1 MKTIP
6 SCGFSRAVTSAPEP
20 AKVLASSSHKTPSPD
35 KPIPG
40 YVTVKNPYPGSGILT
55 GFPFDGGLHKIRPL
69 KRSFPIS

>member
-40 YVTVKNPYPGSGILT
+40 
-55 GFPFDGGLHKIRPL
+55 
-69 KRSFPIS
+69 